1 VYTPWSLCL
10 RSRPLPGSEAC
21 VHFPVTLLARL
32 ENINE
37 MGFEFQWKY
46 QKWGYRNFLQRP
58 FFGESLAVVTQ
69 LMLDLQDLLQFGA
82 S

>member
-1 VYTPWSLCL
+1 MKWSLNFN
-10 RSRPLPGSEAC
+10 GS
-21 VHFPVTLLARL
+21 
-32 ENINE
+32 I
-37 MGFEFQWKY
+37 
-46 QKWGYRNFLQRP
+46 RNRVIAISFKRA

>member
-1 VYTPWSLCL
+1 
-10 RSRPLPGSEAC
+10 
-21 VHFPVTLLARL
+21 VHISVTLLARL

-37 MGFEFQWKY
+37 MESEFQWKY
-46 QKWGYRNFLQRP
+46 QKWGYRNFLRRA

-69 LMLDLQDLLQFGA
+69 SMLDLQDLLQFGA

>member
-1 VYTPWSLCL
+1 
-10 RSRPLPGSEAC
+10 
-21 VHFPVTLLARL
+21 VHTSVTLLARL

-37 MGFEFQWKY
+37 MEFEFQWKY
-46 QKWGYRNFLQRP
+46 QRQGYRNFLQRA
-58 FFGESLAVVTQ
+58 FLGESLAVVTQ